1 MQVKMDFTPAEKE
14 LRACKRCLDRMISA
28 ESYEEYEESWSD
40 FLNRLEKI
48 FEKLDKACFPIR
60 SKFISL
66 ISKENMLRGSDP
78 LLQYLKQARN
88 ADTHTIQE
96 IAQRVPGSYAVG
108 FDTTHDGKGTYIE
121 SLKIVNGSVTEY
133 KGSHPLVVTFTPESV
148 EVKEVVNRQ
157 QRYAPPATHLGK
169 PLDTLHPTDLAKL
182 GIEFYQQLFDK
193 VKAAFQ

>member
-1 MQVKMDFTPAEKE
+1 MV
-14 LRACKRCLDRMISA
+14 SA

-66 ISKENMLRGSDP
+66 ISRENMLRGSDP

-108 FDTTHDGKGTYIE
+108 FDMTQGGEGTYIE

-133 KGSHPLVVTFTPESV
+133 KGSHPLVITFTPESV

-157 QRYAPPATHLGK
+157 QRYAPPTTHLGK
-169 PLDTLHPTDLAKL
+169 PLDTRHPTELAKL

-193 VKAAFQ
+193 VQSAFH